1 MKPYEVNPGLPC
13 VLKTKIGLSL
23 CLARLHRAGESFK
36 SLAPKLEIRF
46 VPNCW
51 HEEET
56 WAHIQN
62 KASKSIVEGEFDS
75 AR

>member
-1 MKPYEVNPGLPC
+1 
-13 VLKTKIGLSL
+13 
-23 CLARLHRAGESFK
+23 
-36 SLAPKLEIRF
+36 